1 VPSAFRFR
9 LEPVRALSE
18 RRETEAQ
25 SALAAAMADENAA
38 RDQVE
43 AARGLTDSAIRGMA
57 ERFAAGAPLTGDQL
71 RAQEAWIARTAG
83 EHEATMLE
91 HDRRRTETDARR
103 GLLSD
108 AAREREVLERLR
120 VRRRAEHMAVMARQ
134 EQESLDEIA
143 LGMHRRRSA

>member
-1 VPSAFRFR
+1 MSPFRFR

-25 SALAAAMADENAA
+25 SALAAALADEAA
-38 RDQVE
+38 AQREVE
-43 AARGLTDSAIRGMA
+43 QAAGTSASAVRGMA
-57 ERFAAGAPLTGDQL
+57 ERFAAGGSLTGAQL
-71 RAQEAWIARTAG
+71 LAQEAWIARTAG
-83 EHEATMLE
+83 EHQATMLE

-103 GLLSD
+103 GLLTE

-120 VRRRAEHMAVMARQ
+120 VRRRAEHLAVVARQ